1 MPNKPVTAILF
12 ICFIEANLVAYFTLI
27 NCWHSAEMTMIVHK
41 LVAALKW
48 YHNFLCVTLQQIYLL
63 LCTK

>member
-12 ICFIEANLVAYFTLI
+12 ISFKVANMVVYFTLI

-41 LVAALKW
+41 VVAVLKW
-48 YHNFLCVTLQQIYLL
+48 YHNFL
-63 LCTK
+63 